1 MLLLYVPMEGEVG
14 LLPLARMARERG
26 IPIAFPKCD
35 PKTGSMAFYTLNADA
50 RLSPGAYGIPEPP
63 DDAPLCVPDERALCI
78 LPGLAFSEDGHRLGY
93 GKGYYDR
100 YLAHFNGVT
109 VGAVC
114 SKLLL
119 PRIPTDAHDIPAQ
132 IVVTEN
138 GPLLCAPEKADAEAP
153 LDLSLEDGTEYDWSY
168 AEDTKKSKPATTS
181 ALSVRE
187 RAARLWGIVKGG
199 AQKTWRTLRQGEQI
213 AGRKTPHAPVA
224 LVLITF
230 VLLLLSRPVDAYLL
244 DRNSEYIGVIL
255 LQILIF
261 ILPAILYVKIR
272 GKRLTERIRIAP
284 PRLSHILLLPCLLV
298 MMITGGLLTSILTG
312 GIESLSGSFTLY
324 DTFVAR
330 TSTPLD
336 ILYAVLAYACL
347 PAVGEELVYR
357 AILCAEYEKHGVSV
371 AATVSALYF
380 AMLHFSLPNFLTYF
394 VLGLL
399 LAFSMYVTRSAITPL
414 VLHLLYNV
422 FCLFG
427 QPFLTAFFI
436 NAGSTEI
443 FTFCLVVLLLL
454 SAALAAG
461 EARKIYHVYAI
472 KNISSEHTPPLS
484 WRQYP
489 KTLLFSLLSPVGGV
503 CLLLFLI
510 VSLINLS

>member
-1 MLLLYVPMEGEVG
+1 MLLLYVPMEGEIG

-100 YLAHFNGVT
+100 YLSDFHGVT

-119 PRIPTDAHDIPAQ
+119 PHVPTDEHDVPSQ
-132 IVVTEN
+132 ILVTEN
-138 GPLLCAPEKADAEAP
+138 GPLLPAPAHDE
-153 LDLSLEDGTEYDWSY
+153 LSALSFEDGAEYDWRH
-168 AEDTKKSKPATTS
+168 ADEPTKSKKQTTP
-181 ALSVRE
+181 ALSVKE
-187 RAARLWGIVKGG
+187 RTARLWHTVKKATAKAWHAMWKGEHTEG
-199 AQKTWRTLRQGEQI
+199 AR
-213 AGRKTPHAPVA
+213 TPHAPVV

-244 DRNSEYIGVIL
+244 DRSSEYVGVIL

-261 ILPAILYVKIR
+261 ILPAILYGKIR
-272 GKRLTERIRIAP
+272 GTRLTERIRFSP
-284 PRLSHILLLPCLLV
+284 PRLSHILLLACLLV

-324 DTFVAR
+324 DTFIAR
-330 TSTPLD
+330 TSTPMD
-336 ILYAVLAYACL
+336 ILYAILAYACL
-347 PAVGEELVYR
+347 PAIGEELVYR
-357 AILCAEYEKHGVSV
+357 AILCAEYEKHGASV

-414 VLHLLYNV
+414 LLHLCYNV

-454 SAALAAG
+454 SSALAAG

-472 KNISSEHTPPLS
+472 KNISSEHTKPLP
-484 WRQYP
+484 WKQYP
-489 KTLLFSLLSPVGGV
+489 KALLFSLLSPVGGV
-503 CLLLFLI
+503 CLLLWLI